1 MEICVLQDNAEL
13 LKSQNASLN
22 EEAKVLSL
30 QMTVCSTTFT
40 FLLTD
45 SGVAMLQT
53 LHLQTSEFGRLL
65 N

>member
-1 MEICVLQDNAEL
+1 MEIGVLQDNAEL

-30 QMTVCSTTFT
+30 QMTVCSTPFT
-40 FLLTD
+40 YLLTD

-53 LHLQTSEFGRLL
+53 SEFGRLL